1 MAKLC
6 ITCYKAGFNIFLL
19 NVIKG
24 IKDYSFISHCY
35 IKIVERYLVYLIFEC
50 RGQRMD
56 QQGKTCIEFDYT
68 SFLGAT
74 GSKKWTFLEAFATIA
89 PIFGL
94 MWKQN
99 IAELSRPEDRLW
111 DAALKSMS
119 SRQKWWIEL
128 SSFNSAR
135 KAWRDKW
142 ITCCHAIFT
151 RLKADW
157 IYWISQ

>member
-1 MAKLC
+1 M
-6 ITCYKAGFNIFLL
+6 
-19 NVIKG
+19 
-24 IKDYSFISHCY
+24 
-35 IKIVERYLVYLIFEC
+35 E
-50 RGQRMD
+50 

-99 IAELSRPEDRLW
+99 IAELSQPEDRLW

-119 SRQKWWIEL
+119 SRQSDESNLVMLVKLAKHEGIHELRVVMPYSLDSKQIEYIE
-128 SSFNSAR
+128 SRS
-135 KAWRDKW
+135 K
-142 ITCCHAIFT
+142 
-151 RLKADW
+151 LKVETAEQDVLNLKL
-157 IYWISQ
+157 

>member
-1 MAKLC
+1 M
-6 ITCYKAGFNIFLL
+6 
-19 NVIKG
+19 
-24 IKDYSFISHCY
+24 
-35 IKIVERYLVYLIFEC
+35 E
-50 RGQRMD
+50 

-99 IAELSRPEDRLW
+99 IAELSQPEDRLW

-119 SRQKWWIEL
+119 SRQSDESNLVMLVKL
-128 SSFNSAR
+128 A
-135 KAWRDKW
+135 K
-142 ITCCHAIFT
+142 
-151 RLKADW
+151 LKESMS
-157 IYWISQ
+157 YV